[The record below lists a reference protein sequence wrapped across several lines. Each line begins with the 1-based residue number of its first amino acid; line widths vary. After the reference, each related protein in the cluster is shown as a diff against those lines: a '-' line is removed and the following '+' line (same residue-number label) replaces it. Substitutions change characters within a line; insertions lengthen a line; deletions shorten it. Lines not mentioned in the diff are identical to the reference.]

1 VRDHSEENSEMT
13 LSSDGRA
20 NAESMV
26 DRIHR
31 MEKRWVSDDGE
42 TPNEQALWDMIED
55 CNRVFR
61 YLLRNEK
68 PEMTKEE
75 LAEATKIINLM
86 NTVIAAHGS
95 VQNAIESLNNIV
107 TSQHERLE
115 ALENIML
122 KVGKIVDGNLEI
134 AESDK
139 TDDQGS

>member
-1 VRDHSEENSEMT
+1 
-13 LSSDGRA
+13 
-20 NAESMV
+20 
-26 DRIHR
+26 
-31 MEKRWVSDDGE
+31 
-42 TPNEQALWDMIED
+42 
-55 CNRVFR
+55 
-61 YLLRNEK
+61 
-68 PEMTKEE
+68 MTKEE

>member
-1 VRDHSEENSEMT
+1 MT

>member
-1 VRDHSEENSEMT
+1 MT

-42 TPNEQALWDMIED
+42 TPNEHALWDMIED